1 VPPDGHFGL
10 GYLYWKLRRYDEACH
25 EFEAELATQPQH
37 AQALTYLGDTEMQA
51 GRNKAAEVHLR
62 RALTLDANMR
72 LAHLDLGI
80 VLTARNDSDEAA
92 RHFREAIRI
101 DPSQPDAHYR
111 LGRLWSSLGRQKEA
125 EVEFEKVKTLAAE
138 KAPPSLVRLPG
149 RRLP

>member
-1 VPPDGHFGL
+1 MRAD
-10 GYLYWKLRRYDEACH
+10 
-25 EFEAELATQPQH
+25 
-37 AQALTYLGDTEMQA
+37 
-51 GRNKAAEVHLR
+51 RNKAAEAHLR
-62 RALTLDANMR
+62 SALALDANMR

-80 VLTARNDSDEAA
+80 VLAAKDDSDEAA

-101 DPSQPDAHYR
+101 DPLKPDAHYR

-138 KAPPSLVRLPG
+138 KVPPPLIRLPE